1 MAALAVASLAAC
13 SASTPQGTSQD
24 AGPDSGNPFG
34 CCPDVKSGCTLVR
47 NGPKEH
53 ANDDCILGF
62 DGVVLNPQQPG
73 WTHGVDKF
81 GCGVW
86 SPPPNAATIVCGQ
99 APPPP
104 ERPDAGDA
112 SAGDADAAGDA
123 DTSDGGVDAPTN

>member
-1 MAALAVASLAAC
+1 VLPRRQVRLHARPQR
-13 SASTPQGTSQD
+13 PQGRRPHRPGHT
-24 AGPDSGNPFG
+24 
-34 CCPDVKSGCTLVR
+34 
-47 NGPKEH
+47 EH

-123 DTSDGGVDAPTN
+123 DTSDGGVDAPTD

>member
-1 MAALAVASLAAC
+1 MAALAVASVAAC
-13 SASTPQGTSQD
+13 ASTPQGTGQD
-24 AGPDSGNPFG
+24 PGPDSGNPFG

-104 ERPDAGDA
+104 ERPDA
-112 SAGDADAAGDA
+112 DAAGDA
-123 DTSDGGVDAPTN
+123 DAGDGGVDAPTD